1 MPTTYTDQFWLMDPA
16 NPPAVGT
23 TLNVFS
29 FDIVDQNDNSFI
41 SQNNNDSVDGSDIS
55 QSYPGD
61 TVTVDLPGGGST
73 TILRITFYLA
83 DGRVVFTPSD
93 GRVLQASTFVSS
105 TFVTGQGPLP
115 AGSVGPPCSFAV
127 AFERG
132 LVIRTNKRS
141 SSQSGCIVSKKH
153 QRVGLCLCWC

>member
-1 MPTTYTDQFWLMDPA
+1 MDPA

-73 TILRITFYLA
+73 TITGITFYLA

-93 GRVLQASTFVSS
+93 GRVLQESTFVSS
-105 TFVTGQGPLP
+105 TFVVTQGPLP
-115 AGSVGPPCSFAV
+115 VGSLGPPCFVAV

-132 LVIRTNKRS
+132 LVISRHSMSNS
-141 SSQSGCIVSKKH
+141 
-153 QRVGLCLCWC
+153 